1 MDGETDMT
9 KTIIKNSS
17 KPYTPTTHRA
27 GDIKKML
34 TGTETYLAPLPLPTD
49 AQPYCPYI
57 SDFNDVYLDFGGGK
71 PNVFSYQLNLG
82 GPFTFSCLLAF
93 GSPVVGGFL
102 GLVLDYP
109 REDVA
114 DAVKGIFLAAW
125 PLALA
130 MWFFSTAICLYVW
143 FQAHALY
150 TKVIPTRFN
159 RQRREVCFT
168 PHDSNEPLFVPW
180 EALSA
185 WVVQSQSATQYGVTR
200 QYGLG
205 MGFEHE
211 GELVSLEFQCGG
223 LPLAIAHW
231 EAVRCYMEYELDD
244 LKAIQDPLELQGPDD
259 PSHEGLHTFRN
270 ARTSMHRRW
279 REKEVGWVYA
289 FFWYVYH
296 VMTFWTLPNRLVEWE
311 IKRIAKVGRRALP
324 QAIREWSKPLPPD
337 HRATPS
343 HDLLR
348 LSANVRALQ
357 QRSPQR
363 DITDIFAEVYRA
375 EPDASDGG

>member
-1 MDGETDMT
+1 MSESQETRPAAAA
-9 KTIIKNSS
+9 IK
-17 KPYTPTTHRA
+17 PLYRA
-27 GDIKKML
+27 GDIKKIL
-34 TGTETYLAPLPLPTD
+34 TGTETYLAPLPLPTG
-49 AQPYCPYI
+49 AQPYCPSI

-231 EAVRCYMEYELDD
+231 EAVRGYMEYELDD

-324 QAIREWSKPLPPD
+324 QAMREWSKPLPPE
-337 HRATPS
+337 HRSTPS

-363 DITDIFAEVYRA
+363 DITDIFAEVYRT
-375 EPDASDGG
+375 EPEGSDGR

>member
-1 MDGETDMT
+1 MSESQETRPAAAA
-9 KTIIKNSS
+9 IK
-17 KPYTPTTHRA
+17 PLHRA

-125 PLALA
+125 PVALA

-231 EAVRCYMEYELDD
+231 EAVRGYMEYELDD

-270 ARTSMHRRW
+270 ARVAMHRRW
-279 REKEVGWVYA
+279 REKEVGSVYA

-324 QAIREWSKPLPPD
+324 QAIREWSKPLPPE

-343 HDLLR
+343 HNLLR

>member
-1 MDGETDMT
+1 MSESQETRPAAAA
-9 KTIIKNSS
+9 IK
-17 KPYTPTTHRA
+17 PLYRA
-27 GDIKKML
+27 GDIKKIL
-34 TGTETYLAPLPLPTD
+34 TGTETYLAPLPLPTG
-49 AQPYCPYI
+49 AQPYCPSI

-71 PNVFSYQLNLG
+71 PNVFSYQLWLG
-82 GPFTFSCLLAF
+82 GPLTCAFIMTIAFPLLF
-93 GSPVVGGFL
+93 FFL
-102 GLVLDYP
+102 GVFEGYSAAESWKFSVDFFW
-109 REDVA
+109 
-114 DAVKGIFLAAW
+114 AVSGH
-125 PLALA
+125 ALL

-231 EAVRCYMEYELDD
+231 EAVRGYMEYELDD

-270 ARTSMHRRW
+270 ARAAMHRRW

-324 QAIREWSKPLPPD
+324 QAMREWSKPLPPE
-337 HRATPS
+337 HRSTPS

-363 DITDIFAEVYRA
+363 DITDIFAEVYRT
-375 EPDASDGG
+375 EPEGSDGR

>member
-1 MDGETDMT
+1 MSESQETR
-9 KTIIKNSS
+9 
-17 KPYTPTTHRA
+17 PTAAAMKSLYRA
-27 GDIKKML
+27 GDIKKIL

-168 PHDSNEPLFVPW
+168 PHGSNEPLFVPW

-231 EAVRCYMEYELDD
+231 EAVRGYMEYELDD

-270 ARTSMHRRW
+270 ARAAMHRRW

-324 QAIREWSKPLPPD
+324 QAMREWSKPLPPD

-343 HDLLR
+343 HDLVR
-348 LSANVRALQ
+348 LSANVRALK

-363 DITDIFAEVYRA
+363 DITDIFAEVYRT
-375 EPDASDGG
+375 EPEGSDGR

>member
-1 MDGETDMT
+1 MSESQETRPAAAA
-9 KTIIKNSS
+9 IK
-17 KPYTPTTHRA
+17 PLYRA
-27 GDIKKML
+27 GDIKKIL
-34 TGTETYLAPLPLPTD
+34 TGTETYLAPLPLPTG
-49 AQPYCPYI
+49 AQPYCPSI

-200 QYGLG
+200 QYGMG

-231 EAVRCYMEYELDD
+231 EAVRGYMEYELDD

-324 QAIREWSKPLPPD
+324 QAMREWSKPLPPE
-337 HRATPS
+337 HRSTPS

-363 DITDIFAEVYRA
+363 DITDIFAEVYRT
-375 EPDASDGG
+375 EPEGSDGR

>member
-1 MDGETDMT
+1 MSESQETRPAAAA
-9 KTIIKNSS
+9 IK
-17 KPYTPTTHRA
+17 PLYRA
-27 GDIKKML
+27 GDIKKIL

-168 PHDSNEPLFVPW
+168 PHGSNEPLFVPW

-231 EAVRCYMEYELDD
+231 EAVRGYMEYELDD

-270 ARTSMHRRW
+270 ARAAMHRRW

-324 QAIREWSKPLPPD
+324 QAMREWSKPLPPD

-343 HDLLR
+343 HDLVR
-348 LSANVRALQ
+348 LSANVRALK

-363 DITDIFAEVYRA
+363 DITDIFAEVYRT
-375 EPDASDGG
+375 EPEGSDGR

>member
-1 MDGETDMT
+1 MSESQETRPAAAA
-9 KTIIKNSS
+9 IK
-17 KPYTPTTHRA
+17 PLYRA

-49 AQPYCPYI
+49 AQPYCPSI

-231 EAVRCYMEYELDD
+231 EAVRGYMEYELDD

-270 ARTSMHRRW
+270 ARAAMHRRW
-279 REKEVGWVYA
+279 REKEVGSVYA

-324 QAIREWSKPLPPD
+324 QAMREWSKPLPPE

-375 EPDASDGG
+375 EPEASDGR

>member
-1 MDGETDMT
+1 MSESQETRPT
-9 KTIIKNSS
+9 AAAIKSL
-17 KPYTPTTHRA
+17 YRA
-27 GDIKKML
+27 GDIKKIL
-34 TGTETYLAPLPLPTD
+34 TGTETYLAPLPLPTG
-49 AQPYCPYI
+49 AQPYCPSI

-82 GPFTFSCLLAF
+82 GPFTSACVIAFGFPIFIGLAF
-93 GSPVVGGFL
+93 VLLGSGWLDAWHAISDSFL
-102 GLVLDYP
+102 
-109 REDVA
+109 VA
-114 DAVKGIFLAAW
+114 WQLAIGSWIAG
-125 PLALA
+125 
-130 MWFFSTAICLYVW
+130 TTIGLYVW

-211 GELVSLEFQCGG
+211 GEWVSLEFQCGG

-231 EAVRCYMEYELDD
+231 EAVRGYMEYELDD

-270 ARTSMHRRW
+270 ARAAMHRRW
-279 REKEVGWVYA
+279 REKEVGSVYA

-324 QAIREWSKPLPPD
+324 QAIREWSKPLPPE
-337 HRATPS
+337 HRSTPS
-343 HDLLR
+343 HDLVR